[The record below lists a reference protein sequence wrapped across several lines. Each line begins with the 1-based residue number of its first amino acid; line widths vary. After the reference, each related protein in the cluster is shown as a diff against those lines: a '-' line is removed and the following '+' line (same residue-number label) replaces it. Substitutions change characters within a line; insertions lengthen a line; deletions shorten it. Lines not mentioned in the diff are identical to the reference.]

1 MLTPEQEENKLMQRL
16 SSLYET
22 EEQAKE
28 RKAWELSR
36 SLEFEPKEESE
47 HRRAEAKRLDMEA
60 VAQLAKED
68 ALNKLKDTKPML
80 RLETIVYRAKNS
92 TSIEKQFDTLMQDY
106 LNSDALKSLYM
117 AEIPKRYQSK
127 EGWRQFKEDVRAKFG
142 RRKIELI
149 AEKEKSNISA
159 FPYSSDE
166 DSSDSDK
173 EVELQSP
180 KTPKRSTTR
189 SVEIAK
195 TFGEVTPA
203 AASRAGDASSDSE
216 DSSDDEEYF
225 DAESEESEEKEF
237 DPSTK
242 TFKPVTEVLDASRV
256 ALSKSKHGQLST
268 KQRIE
273 ILEDLQVAI
282 GKLKEDPST
291 RVKSVSFKSNGSLQ
305 YHSGNITAF
314 ELREKVRTKLK
325 ELRKGGGAKGS
336 LK

>member
-1 MLTPEQEENKLMQRL
+1 
-16 SSLYET
+16 
-22 EEQAKE
+22 
-28 RKAWELSR
+28 
-36 SLEFEPKEESE
+36 
-47 HRRAEAKRLDMEA
+47 
-60 VAQLAKED
+60 
-68 ALNKLKDTKPML
+68 
-80 RLETIVYRAKNS
+80 
-92 TSIEKQFDTLMQDY
+92 
-106 LNSDALKSLYM
+106 M
-117 AEIPKRYQSK
+117 AEIPKKDQSK

-166 DSSDSDK
+166 DSSDSGSDK

-189 SVEIAK
+189 SVDIAK
-195 TFGEVTPA
+195 KFGEVTPA

-216 DSSDDEEYF
+216 DSSNDDEEYF
-225 DAESEESEEKEF
+225 DAESEEGEEKEF

-242 TFKPVTEVLDASRV
+242 TFKPVTEVLDASRES
-256 ALSKSKHGQLST
+256 LTKHGKLGM

-282 GKLKEDPST
+282 GKLKVSE
-291 RVKSVSFKSNGSLQ
+291 RIKAVSFMQDGTLK
-305 YHSGNITAF
+305 YHGGTTSTF
-314 ELREKVRTKLK
+314 ELREKVRSKLK